1 MCYMREYLSE
11 QLKVVAGLLQIGV
24 VYDKTFGAF
33 RVVVSSVIDTI
44 AQFLGD
50 VEINLPEIDRIILFE
65 TIQGIFATV
74 NFAVK
79 N

>member
-1 MCYMREYLSE
+1 MREYLFE

-24 VYDKTFGAF
+24 VYDKTFGEF
-33 RVVVSSVIDTI
+33 RVAVSSVIDTI

-50 VEINLPEIDRIILFE
+50 VEINLHEIDIIVLFE

>member
-24 VYDKTFGAF
+24 VYDKTLGEF
-33 RVVVSSVIDTI
+33 RVAVSSVIDTI
-44 AQFLGD
+44 AQFLGN
-50 VEINLPEIDRIILFE
+50 VEINLPEIDRIVLFE

-74 NFAVK
+74 NFAIK

>member
-1 MCYMREYLSE
+1 MREYLSE

-24 VYDKTFGAF
+24 VYDKTFGEF

-50 VEINLPEIDRIILFE
+50 VEINLPEIDRIVLFE

-74 NFAVK
+74 NFSVK

>member
-24 VYDKTFGAF
+24 VYDKTLGEF
-33 RVVVSSVIDTI
+33 RVAVSSVIDTI
-44 AQFLGD
+44 AQFLGN
-50 VEINLPEIDRIILFE
+50 VEINLPEIDRIVLFE

-74 NFAVK
+74 NFAVQ

>member
-11 QLKVVAGLLQIGV
+11 LLKVVAGLLQIGV
-24 VYDKTFGAF
+24 VYDKTFGKF

-50 VEINLPEIDRIILFE
+50 VEINLPEIDRIIPF
-65 TIQGIFATV
+65 
-74 NFAVK
+74 
-79 N
+79 

>member
-24 VYDKTFGAF
+24 VYDKTFGEF
-33 RVVVSSVIDTI
+33 RVAVSSVIDTI

-50 VEINLPEIDRIILFE
+50 VEINLPEIDRIVRLE
-65 TIQGIFATV
+65 TVQGVFATV

-79 N
+79 F